1 MDSVQNI
8 WKIKGSSDEKF
19 VDHPVSLG
27 INPKL
32 FQMNAHNGPSNK
44 IQGEAWWSTHYPT
57 DLLFF
62 FFFFRYDVFS

>member
-27 INPKL
+27 IILKL
-32 FQMNAHNGPSNK
+32 FSNECS
-44 IQGEAWWSTHYPT
+44 QYQVQ
-57 DLLFF
+57 
-62 FFFFRYDVFS
+62 VFIL

>member
-8 WKIKGSSDEKF
+8 WKIKDSSDEKL

-32 FQMNAHNGPSNK
+32 FSNECSQWTLK
-44 IQGEAWWSTHYPT
+44 
-57 DLLFF
+57 
-62 FFFFRYDVFS
+62 

>member
-8 WKIKGSSDEKF
+8 WKIKGSSDEKL

-32 FQMNAHNGPSNK
+32 FQMNAHIGPSNK
-44 IQGEAWWSTHYPT
+44 IQGEVWWSTHYQSN
-57 DLLFF
+57 LLFF
-62 FFFFRYDVFS
+62 FLI